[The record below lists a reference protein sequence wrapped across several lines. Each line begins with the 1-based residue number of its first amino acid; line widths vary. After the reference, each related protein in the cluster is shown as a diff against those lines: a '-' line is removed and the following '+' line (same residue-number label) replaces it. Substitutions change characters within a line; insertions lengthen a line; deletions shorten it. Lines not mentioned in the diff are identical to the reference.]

1 MEEIINKENPVKGT
15 PVKVFSEKVMFQQ
28 PYPLIAEKAT
38 GCVAIQTG
46 TYNVISYYQD
56 GSIEVR
62 KFPIINPLYDV
73 CEFWLDEDPGAT
85 CLGQVS
91 SLDISHWIRFAVINK
106 TIPYED
112 LFFLI
117 SYITP
122 EFSEWPE
129 REAEHL
135 IENLRSYGYRIQM
148 PKPLGAE
155 FVFNIRLYHAYSD
168 GYHIFYNDSMD
179 YGSNWGELYFYSKS
193 TSIEG
198 VIRYLVNQA
207 MFYDKL
213 FKESGSEVLP
223 SYHFRVYDFSKI
235 DPFQEWEYMPYF
247 TKYLQRRRNHID
259 TLSDERAFFKEME
272 NELREKGVGLSAPE
286 PQATGQAS
294 PDPQKKKNALTEEET
309 REKAISMFQNGQSRK
324 YIRNKLSVDKT
335 TLNGWIRASNY
346 GESKIISLETKNE
359 IVSRFKEGM
368 PIGEIRKQLNFR
380 SSQAIRMILEE
391 EGQDVEGVSEKTI
404 VDLYKG
410 GTLVKDIC
418 TKCGVSTVRIYD
430 VLHKNNI
437 ELRG

>member
-1 MEEIINKENPVKGT
+1 M
-15 PVKVFSEKVMFQQ
+15 
-28 PYPLIAEKAT
+28 
-38 GCVAIQTG
+38 
-46 TYNVISYYQD
+46 
-56 GSIEVR
+56 
-62 KFPIINPLYDV
+62 
-73 CEFWLDEDPGAT
+73 
-85 CLGQVS
+85 
-91 SLDISHWIRFAVINK
+91 
-106 TIPYED
+106 
-112 LFFLI
+112 
-117 SYITP
+117 
-122 EFSEWPE
+122 
-129 REAEHL
+129 
-135 IENLRSYGYRIQM
+135 
-148 PKPLGAE
+148 
-155 FVFNIRLYHAYSD
+155 
-168 GYHIFYNDSMD
+168 
-179 YGSNWGELYFYSKS
+179 
-193 TSIEG
+193 
-198 VIRYLVNQA
+198 VNQA

-259 TLSDERAFFKEME
+259 TLSDDRAFFKEME

-346 GESKIISLETKNE
+346 GESKMISLETKNE

-368 PIGEIRKQLNFR
+368 PIGEIRKQLKFR

-404 VDLYKG
+404 VYLYKG